1 MVVVVVGRW
10 LLSLSLVVI
19 FVAGYRCCWLCTSLS
34 QAALSL
40 SLLSAG
46 SDVGWCRLRVLSLA
60 RQRWVPTVGP
70 GGVLGG
76 GSDGGI
82 VCVGC
87 DIVIFVAGCRC
98 GICRCCWFLLLVVV
112 AGVKRLIESNM
123 TLCFKLCTVLG
134 FAAPSWI

>member
-60 RQRWVPTVGP
+60 RQRWVPAVFLVEDLTVE
-70 GGVLGG
+70 L
-76 GSDGGI
+76 
-82 VCVGC
+82 CV
-87 DIVIFVAGCRC
+87 
-98 GICRCCWFLLLVVV
+98 LVVI
-112 AGVKRLIESNM
+112 L
-123 TLCFKLCTVLG
+123 
-134 FAAPSWI
+134 